1 LALLARIFVV
11 IFAFLVASLA
21 AAVVMTLGFLLPV
34 WNDLAASAASQGS
47 IGIVIGLAAGF
58 ISLYSLF
65 PVMLVLALAEGFR
78 WRSALFYAVVGGAL
92 SVLSVFG
99 IAAVSQAEAIDATG
113 TRELQVIA
121 AAGIAA
127 GLAYWAL
134 AGRNAGRWRDG
145 RRQGG

>member
-34 WNDLAASAASQGS
+34 WDDLAAAAASQGS
-47 IGIVIGLAAGF
+47 LGIVISLAAAF
-58 ISLYSLF
+58 ISLYSLL
-65 PVMLVLALAEGFR
+65 PAMLVLALAEGFR
-78 WRSALFYAVVGGAL
+78 WRSPLFYGAVGGAL

-99 IAAVSQAEAIDATG
+99 IEAVSHAAAIDGTG
-113 TRELQVIA
+113 TPELQVIA

>member
-1 LALLARIFVV
+1 VALLARILVV

-21 AAVVMTLGFLLPV
+21 AAVVVTLGFLLPELS
-34 WNDLAASAASQGS
+34 DLAAVAASQGS
-47 IGIVIGLAAGF
+47 LGIVIGLSAAF
-58 ISLYSLF
+58 ISLYSLL
-65 PVMLVLALAEGFR
+65 PAMLVLALAEGFR
-78 WRSALFYAVVGGAL
+78 WRSVLFYAVAGGAL

-99 IAAVSQAEAIDATG
+99 IEAVSHAAPSDAIRAEL
-113 TRELQVIA
+113 EVIA

-145 RRQGG
+145 RRQGTG